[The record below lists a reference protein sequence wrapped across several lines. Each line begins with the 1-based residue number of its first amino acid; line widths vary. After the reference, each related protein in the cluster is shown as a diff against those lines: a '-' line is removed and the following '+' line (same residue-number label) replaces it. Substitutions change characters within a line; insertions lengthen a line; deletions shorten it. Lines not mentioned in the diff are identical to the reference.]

1 MNVIFQSVR
10 NYLEERAKSHSESEQ
25 SQRDFMLGS
34 CEMLLASVLYDVSK
48 CDKPLFDQWMKYLS
62 EGRRYE

>member
-1 MNVIFQSVR
+1 MNEIFEAVR
-10 NYLEERAKSHSESEQ
+10 NHLEEKSKKHSESQQ

-48 CDKPLFDQWMKYLS
+48 CDKPLFDQWMKYLTG
-62 EGRRYE
+62 EKKYG

>member
-10 NYLEERAKSHSESEQ
+10 NHLEERAKAHSESEQ

-34 CEMLLASVLYDVSK
+34 CEMLLASVLFDVSK
-48 CDKPLFDQWMKYLS
+48 SNKNLFDQWMKYLTG
-62 EGRRYE
+62 ETKYG

>member
-1 MNVIFQSVR
+1 MNVIFEAVR
-10 NYLEERAKSHSESEQ
+10 NHLEERSKKHSESEQ

-48 CDKPLFDQWMKYLS
+48 CDKPLFDQWMKYLTG
-62 EGRRYE
+62 ETKYG

>member
-1 MNVIFQSVR
+1 MEVIFQSVR
-10 NYLEERAKSHSESEQ
+10 KYLEERGKAHSESQQ

-48 CDKPLFDQWMKYLS
+48 CDKPLFDQWMKYLTG
-62 EGRRYE
+62 EKKYG

>member
-10 NYLEERAKSHSESEQ
+10 KYLEERAKSHSESEQ

-34 CEMLLASVLYDVSK
+34 CEMLLASVLFDVSK
-48 CDKPLFDQWMKYLS
+48 SNKNLFDQWMGYLTN
-62 EGRRYE
+62 GQKF

>member
-10 NYLEERAKSHSESEQ
+10 NHLEERAKAHSESEQ

-48 CDKPLFDQWMKYLS
+48 CDKPLFDQWMKYLTG
-62 EGRRYE
+62 ETKYG

>member
-1 MNVIFQSVR
+1 MNVIFEAVR
-10 NYLEERAKSHSESEQ
+10 NHLEEKAKKHSESEQ

-48 CDKPLFDQWMKYLS
+48 CDKPLFDQWMKYLTG
-62 EGRRYE
+62 EKKYG

>member
-10 NYLEERAKSHSESEQ
+10 NHLEERAKEHSESQQ

-34 CEMLLASVLYDVSK
+34 CEMLLASVLYDISK
-48 CDKPLFDQWMKYLS
+48 CDKPLFDQWMKYLTG
-62 EGRRYE
+62 ETKYG